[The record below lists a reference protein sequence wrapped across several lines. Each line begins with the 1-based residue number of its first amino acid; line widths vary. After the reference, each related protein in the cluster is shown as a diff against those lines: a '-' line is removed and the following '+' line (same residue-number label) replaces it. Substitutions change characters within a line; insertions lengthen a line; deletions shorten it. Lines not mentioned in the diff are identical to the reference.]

1 MKNLSIKAKIF
12 LAFQIIF
19 LVLTLVGG
27 ILLFTGKMDNA
38 GMSVCCAA
46 MSTAF
51 GALYS
56 STKKK

>member
-1 MKNLSIKAKIF
+1 MNAKSKIF

-19 LVLTLVGG
+19 MVLTFLGG

-38 GMSVCCAA
+38 GMSVCCG
-46 MSTAF
+46 SLSVAF

-56 STKKK
+56 ASKK